1 MPQQKIYRVAEITRL
16 IKTILEDEV
25 GDIWIEGE
33 LSNFRKP
40 VSGHCYFTLKDKSAQ
55 IAAVMFRGSQRDL
68 RFQPADGMMVRVCGQ
83 VSVYEKSGRY
93 QIIVRQMELSG
104 QGALQ
109 AAFETLK
116 QKLAAEGLFDPARK
130 KTLPLLPRY
139 IGIITS
145 PTGAALRDILNIL
158 ARRFY
163 NLHVILAPVRV
174 QGAGAAMDITTALDD
189 LNARGDLDVL
199 IVGRGGGSL
208 EDLWCFNEESVAR
221 AIARSTIPVISAVG
235 HEIDFTISDFVA
247 DLRAPTPSAAAEL
260 VVREKAEFAGQ
271 LEATARRLT
280 RSLQQQFLGR
290 KHRLLAV
297 SRSHVFR
304 EPACLA
310 QRYRDRID
318 RLDRQMRRDLVTLLR
333 ERQQRTDDL
342 NLRLVRQMR
351 AWQNLRAL
359 DLKRL
364 TLLLNNIN
372 PLAVL
377 DRGYS
382 ITYGP
387 DGRILRAPDDAHEGN
402 LLLTRLARGTV
413 KSMVVKHPRKP
424 EPSL

>member
-145 PTGAALRDILNIL
+145 NS
-158 ARRFY
+158 
-163 NLHVILAPVRV
+163 
-174 QGAGAAMDITTALDD
+174 Q
-189 LNARGDLDVL
+189 
-199 IVGRGGGSL
+199 
-208 EDLWCFNEESVAR
+208 CF
-221 AIARSTIPVISAVG
+221 
-235 HEIDFTISDFVA
+235 
-247 DLRAPTPSAAAEL
+247 
-260 VVREKAEFAGQ
+260 
-271 LEATARRLT
+271 
-280 RSLQQQFLGR
+280 R
-290 KHRLLAV
+290 KL
-297 SRSHVFR
+297 
-304 EPACLA
+304 
-310 QRYRDRID
+310 
-318 RLDRQMRRDLVTLLR
+318 
-333 ERQQRTDDL
+333 
-342 NLRLVRQMR
+342 
-351 AWQNLRAL
+351 
-359 DLKRL
+359 
-364 TLLLNNIN
+364 
-372 PLAVL
+372 
-377 DRGYS
+377 
-382 ITYGP
+382 
-387 DGRILRAPDDAHEGN
+387 
-402 LLLTRLARGTV
+402 
-413 KSMVVKHPRKP
+413 
-424 EPSL
+424 